1 MALAQAFLDANPEDG
16 DHNQYW
22 YSKITM
28 DRMIQDQVEQHTA
41 AGSPEGGLVIAF
53 LSTPSLYFTLPEEI
67 RLNSYCFDFDQ
78 GPNKIWEADRGYVFY
93 DFNKPTELPEHL
105 LGKCDMV
112 VIDPPFIVSEVW
124 MKYAETSK
132 LLLKEG
138 KDDKGVPLG
147 KAVMTTVIE
156 NAVLLKEQLGGEPT
170 AFQPSI
176 PNLVYQY
183 NLFTNYP
190 SMTYSTINPEIPQ

>member
-1 MALAQAFLDANPEDG
+1 MAQAFLDANPEDA

-22 YSKITM
+22 YSKATM
-28 DRMIQDQVEQHTA
+28 NTMIQDQIEQHVA
-41 AGSPEGGLVIAF
+41 SGSPAGGLVIAF
-53 LSTPSLYFTLPEEI
+53 LSTPSLYFTLPDEI
-67 RLNSYCFDFDQ
+67 RKNSYCLDFDK
-78 GPNKIWEADRGYVFY
+78 GPMNAWEKDRGYVFY

-105 LGKCDMV
+105 LGKCDMAV
-112 VIDPPFIVSEVW
+112 VDPPFIVSEVW
-124 MKYAETSK
+124 MKYVETMK
-132 LLLKEG
+132 LLLKSG
-138 KDDKGVPLG
+138 TDSNGIPLG

-156 NAVLLKEQLGGEPT
+156 NAQLLKEHLNSEPR

-190 SMTYSTINPEIPQ
+190 SITYSARNPEIPA